1 MTVRV
6 GFLGAGLIATYHGK
20 SLRRSGADARIAAV
34 YDLDPERTASF
45 ARASGA
51 EPMDSEEA
59 VLDSVDA
66 VYVCTWTSEHPRL
79 VAAAA
84 ERGLP
89 VFCEKPL
96 ATTLEGAAAMT
107 AAVEAAGVVNQ
118 VGLVLRSSPAFL
130 ELKHQIDDPR
140 SGRVQAVVLRDDQF
154 LPVQGM
160 YGSTW
165 RADPARAG
173 AGTMLEHSIH
183 DVDALEWLLGPF
195 VSVSAR
201 SSTFHGNPGIEDTM
215 VVGMELASGA
225 QASLTSVWHQ
235 LLERPSLRRLE
246 VICEHAFLT
255 LEHDVVGPGDVDPPG
270 SVGFTR
276 GRRALRCRRRA
287 TRRPSAEPG
296 RWVRRGGRVWRSR
309 SPPRPADRAAG
320 PRRRRCDLPLCGR
333 GGAAVSVV
341 PVRRPARL
349 SERAQAQGWVT
360 RRVSRSLPGSTPG
373 SCGWS
378 GTPISATRS
387 NTSAST
393 SAQDAARGPST
404 SRLYG
409 AS

>member
-1 MTVRV
+1 M
-6 GFLGAGLIATYHGK
+6 L
-20 SLRRSGADARIAAV
+20 DA
-34 YDLDPERTASF
+34 
-45 ARASGA
+45 
-51 EPMDSEEA
+51 
-59 VLDSVDA
+59 VDA

-79 VAAAA
+79 VAAAV

-96 ATTLEGAAAMT
+96 ATTLDAARRPWPTASRPRASSTRSGWCCAAARPSWSSST
-107 AAVEAAGVVNQ
+107 RSTTRAAAASKPSCSATTSSCRCRACTDPRG
-118 VGLVLRSSPAFL
+118 GPIRRRPGRARCSSTRSTTSTRSSGCW
-130 ELKHQIDDPR
+130 DR
-140 SGRVQAVVLRDDQF
+140 S
-154 LPVQGM
+154 
-160 YGSTW
+160 
-165 RADPARAG
+165 
-173 AGTMLEHSIH
+173 
-183 DVDALEWLLGPF
+183 

-201 SSTFHGNPGIEDTM
+201 SSTFHGNPGIEDTV

-225 QASLTSVWHQ
+225 QVSLTSVWHQ

-255 LEHDVVGPGDVDPPG
+255 LEHDVVGPVTWTRPG
-270 SVGFTR
+270 ASGFAR
-276 GRRALRCRRRA
+276 GRRALQRRRRA
-287 TRRPSAEPG
+287 PRRPSARTRTPG
-296 RWVRRGGRVWRSR
+296 SSRRSR
-309 SPPRPADRAAG
+309 PAMPGPHPDLRTALRAHVVVDAH
-320 PRRRRCDLPLCGR
+320 LPLRGR

-341 PVRRPARL
+341 VRPL
-349 SERAQAQGWVT
+349 NGLRAQAQGWVT
-360 RRVSRSLPGSTPG
+360 RRVSRSLPGSRPG